1 MAGRRKSNAVIIAAI
16 VLAALCLRVLA
27 SVQLARINGGMNPV
41 YLPSPLTDMAT
52 YWELSGRILSGD
64 FATEYFY
71 YQPFYYA
78 VWLTGLRALGDSIN
92 MVVAAQILLGTLTV
106 LLAMQVGRSL
116 GGRRC
121 GWIAGALTAV
131 DGALLLYTPYLM
143 IVNLQAFWLIAI
155 TLVGVRL
162 ARGRGAWW
170 LPCLFGVLIG
180 CAILTRGNGW
190 YLVPGA
196 LLLIFCAAKGL
207 AAVRSAA
214 LMLCCILLVQ
224 LPFIVHNSRLAGE
237 LKGASTASS
246 QVLAL
251 GNTPEAPAGGREF
264 FTNAGPM
271 EYPPAYEMWIAAD
284 AETPV
289 ITRILQW
296 AQSEP
301 LAFGEHQF
309 RKLLLFWDWREI
321 PNNVAFADGAG
332 IAPALFWTTGIILVL
347 GLAGL
352 LSYLCRAFARRR
364 LALLWLCYVVLGYWA
379 ATAAF
384 YNLSRFRAPI
394 LPLLAV
400 FAGLF
405 LVGIA
410 AGFKRRGIVG
420 IWRSAAIA
428 LLAVFVVYSGF
439 DTYRSFDPAIM
450 RAVRPHGVRVDN
462 MYLDSGPLTYGVWE
476 DKPLLRGDV
485 YTKEFSAPD
494 VAGEVEVTF
503 YSAKPGIVR
512 LLVDGTERG
521 VNATRGVFTERF
533 PISGNKVVIEVV
545 EPSGAS
551 LVFDLGRDYG
561 RTTKNGTPM
570 NAELVARL
578 FQ

>member
-1 MAGRRKSNAVIIAAI
+1 MLRHRKKSALIAAAI
-16 VLAALCLRVLA
+16 VVAALCLRIIA
-27 SVQLARINGGMNPV
+27 SVQLADINGGMNPV
-41 YLPSPLTDMAT
+41 YHPSTLTDMAT
-52 YWELSGRILSGD
+52 YWDLSGRILAGE

-78 VWLTGLRALGDSIN
+78 VWLTGLRALFDSVN

-106 LLAMQVGRSL
+106 VLAMLVGQRV

-121 GWIAGALTAV
+121 GWIAGALTAME
-131 DGALLLYTPYLM
+131 GALLLYTPYLM
-143 IVNLQAFWLIAI
+143 IVNVQAFWLVAI
-155 TLVGVRL
+155 TWAGVRL

-170 LPCLFGVLIG
+170 LCCLFGALIG

-196 LLLIFCAAKGL
+196 LLLMFCAKRPL
-207 AAVRSAA
+207 AAMRGAA
-214 LMLCCILLVQ
+214 MMLACILLVQ

-251 GNTPEAPAGGREF
+251 GNTPEAPAGGRDF
-264 FTNAGPM
+264 FANAGPM
-271 EYPPAYEMWIAAD
+271 EYPPAYEMWIATDAD
-284 AETPV
+284 TPV
-289 ITRILQW
+289 IQRILQW
-296 AQSEP
+296 AKEEP

-321 PNNVAFADGAG
+321 PNNVSFADGAG
-332 IAPALFWTTGIILVL
+332 IAPALFWSTGIILTL
-347 GLAGL
+347 GLAGIL
-352 LSYLCRAFARRR
+352 GTLYRAFIRRR
-364 LALLWLCYVVLGYWA
+364 LALLWLAYVVLGYWA

-384 YNLSRFRAPI
+384 YNLSRFRAPV

-405 LVGIA
+405 VVGMCA
-410 AGFKRRGIVG
+410 RFKRNGLAGVWRG
-420 IWRSAAIA
+420 A
-428 LLAVFVVYSGF
+428 AVFVLSAFVVYFGF
-439 DTYRSFDPAIM
+439 DTYRTFDPAVM

-462 MYLDSGPLTYGVWE
+462 MYLDSGPLTYGLWE
-476 DKPLLRGDV
+476 DRALVRGDIYV
-485 YTKEFSAPD
+485 KTFAAPEA
-494 VAGEVEVTF
+494 VGEVEITF
-503 YSAKPGIVR
+503 YAARPGLIR
-512 LLVDGTERG
+512 LKVDGNERG
-521 VNATRGVFTERF
+521 VRATPGVFMERF
-533 PISGNKVVIEVV
+533 PVSGNSVEIEVIE
-545 EPSGAS
+545 PGGAS

-561 RTTKNGTPM
+561 RTVKNGAPV